1 MKIQKYL
8 KRAKVPEEL
17 WEEAQKSIDLAEQR
31 KKGLLWFKLKVRLF
45 KARTISEILP
55 WDAERLVFLR
65 PDLADND
72 IAPVVNITA
81 HGDNPPWKMTPEGG
95 RPVEGAWLN
104 KDSNSAEY
112 KDAVASNYWC
122 KGEHPRSVKSRKA
135 WYRRN
140 AGEYLAWRLGVAVD
154 APYTLYEG
162 TQGRLSVKIYHS
174 GDAWLVKV
182 DRKLVGNFGIKT
194 RRGFEIDNL
203 FTPSG
208 EQAWYPIAGHELRAP
223 ATWSVL
229 PAWLD

>member
-72 IAPVVNITA
+72 IEPMTNITSQ
-81 HGDNPPWKMTPEGG
+81 GDNGPWVDTPEGG
-95 RPVEGAWLN
+95 RPVRNYYLN
-104 KDSNSAEY
+104 QDPLSQEY
-112 KDAVASNYWC
+112 KEAVASNYWC
-122 KGEHPRSVKSRKA
+122 KGSHPRSKKSRKA

-140 AGEYLAWRLGVAVD
+140 AGAHRAYMLGEKVLPEQYS
-154 APYTLYEG
+154 APWNSDGVVIHRNNGVWEVIASDKFLGFIPVTV
-162 TQGRLSVKIYHS
+162 RI
-174 GDAWLVKV
+174 
-182 DRKLVGNFGIKT
+182 
-194 RRGFEIDNL
+194 GFEIDNV
-203 FTPSG
+203 FSG
-208 EQAWYPIAGHELRAP
+208 IYAQQAWYPIEGYELKAP
-223 ATWSVL
+223 VTWSVL
-229 PAWLD
+229 PSFID